1 MNLLLFTRPH
11 SQYSRKTLAENPQPL
26 EASKSR
32 GWGGFVGGVGS
43 VGAWV
48 RGCVGGVGG
57 VGSVGP

>member
-11 SQYSRKTLAENPQPL
+11 GQQSRKTLAETPKPP
-26 EASKSR
+26 EVSKSR

-48 RGCVGGVGG
+48 CGWRGWRGAIKF
-57 VGSVGP
+57 